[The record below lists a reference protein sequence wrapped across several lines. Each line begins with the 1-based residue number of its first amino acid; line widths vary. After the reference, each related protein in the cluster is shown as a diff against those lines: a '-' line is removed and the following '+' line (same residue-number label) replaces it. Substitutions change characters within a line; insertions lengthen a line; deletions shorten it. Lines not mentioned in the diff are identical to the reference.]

1 MNQELIHIV
10 NQMGREKGIPP
21 ETIIEALES
30 ALLSACRKKYGA
42 APNMNVKIDQKSGHI
57 SLLTV
62 KKVVEEVA
70 NPQEE
75 ISLADAKKV
84 RADAEIDG
92 EVTFEK
98 DFDGIGRIAAQTA
111 KQVIIQRVKEAER
124 DLIMREYKDKL
135 GDLTNGI
142 VMRQEKGNYIID
154 LGKAEGVL
162 PPREQMP
169 RESFSRGDRV
179 RAYIL
184 DIRDSAKG
192 PQVILSRSHPGMV
205 AKLFEMEVPEI
216 YEGIVEIKNA
226 AREAGDR
233 TKILVASKDPDVD
246 PVGACVGIK
255 GSRVQAVVR
264 ELRGEKIDIV
274 PWNDDIRNLIAR
286 ALSPAVIEKVGIN
299 EDERSALV
307 IVPEHQLSLA
317 IGKRGQ
323 NVRLAARLVN
333 WKIDIMSEAE
343 YDKEGSKER
352 ESEIEAALAKELS
365 VEAEKERPLPTLND
379 IPGIGDKIIEH
390 LAEAGLGTVEA
401 IAAASEEDL
410 TGIEGIGSKTARKIL
425 EGARA
430 LAGQK

>member
-10 NQMGREKGIPP
+10 NQMGREKGIPS

-42 APNMNVKIDQKSGHI
+42 APNMSVRIDPKNGHI

-62 KKVVEEVA
+62 KKVVEEVT

-75 ISLADAKKV
+75 VSLADARKV
-84 RADAEIDG
+84 RADSEVDG

-205 AKLFEMEVPEI
+205 IKLFEMEVPEV

-233 TKILVASKDPDVD
+233 TKILVVSKDPEVD

-307 IVPEHQLSLA
+307 IVPDHQLSLA

-365 VEAEKERPLPTLND
+365 VDAEKERPLPTLND
-379 IPGIGDKIIEH
+379 IPGIGSKIIKH
-390 LAEAGLGTVEA
+390 LAEAGLGSVEA

-410 TGIEGIGSKTARKIL
+410 TNIEGVGSKTARKIL

-430 LAGQK
+430 LTGQK

>member
-1 MNQELIHIV
+1 
-10 NQMGREKGIPP
+10 
-21 ETIIEALES
+21 
-30 ALLSACRKKYGA
+30 
-42 APNMNVKIDQKSGHI
+42 IDPKSGHI
-57 SLLTV
+57 SLVTV
-62 KKVVEEVA
+62 KKVVAEVT

-84 RADAEIDG
+84 NPEVEMDG
-92 EVTFEK
+92 EVSFEK
-98 DFDGIGRIAAQTA
+98 EFDGIGRIAAQTA

-124 DLIMREYKDKL
+124 EMIMKEYRDKL

-154 LGKAEGVL
+154 LGKTEGVL

-169 RESFSRGDRV
+169 RESYSRGDRV

-184 DIRDSAKG
+184 DIKDSAKG

-233 TKILVASKDPDVD
+233 TKILVASKAPDVD

-274 PWNDDIRNLIAR
+274 PYNEDVRALIAR

-299 EDERSALV
+299 EEDRSALV
-307 IVPEHQLSLA
+307 IVPDHQLSLA

-323 NVRLAARLVN
+323 NVRLAARLIN

-352 ESEIEAALAKELS
+352 ENEIEAALAKELS
-365 VEAEKERPLPTLND
+365 DQAEKERPLPTLND

-390 LAEAGLGTVEA
+390 LAEAGLDSVEA
-401 IAAASEEDL
+401 IASASEEAL

-430 LAGQK
+430 LTGQK

>member
-1 MNQELIHIV
+1 MNQELIQLID
-10 NQMGREKGIPP
+10 QIGREKGIPR
-21 ETIIEALES
+21 ETIIEGLES
-30 ALLSACRKKYGA
+30 ALLSASRKKYGA
-42 APNMNVKIDQKSGHI
+42 APNMSVRIDPKTGHV

-62 KKVVEEVA
+62 KKVVTEVV

-75 ISLADAKKV
+75 ISLDEALKVKADV
-84 RADAEIDG
+84 DIDG
-92 EVTFEK
+92 EVTFTK

-111 KQVIIQRVKEAER
+111 KQVIIQKVKEAER
-124 DLIMREYKDKL
+124 DMILKEYRAKL

-154 LGKAEGVL
+154 LGKTEGVL
-162 PPREQMP
+162 PPREQAP
-169 RESFSRGDRV
+169 RESYSRGDRV

-184 DIRDSAKG
+184 DVRDTPKG
-192 PQVILSRSHPGMV
+192 PQVILSRSHPGLV
-205 AKLFEMEVPEI
+205 VKLFEMEVPEI

-233 TKILVASKDPDVD
+233 TKILVASKDTDVD

-264 ELRGEKIDIV
+264 ELKGEKIDII
-274 PWNDDIRNLIAR
+274 PWFDDVRSLIAR
-286 ALSPAVIEKVGIN
+286 ALSPAVVEKVGIN
-299 EDERSALV
+299 EEERSALV
-307 IVPEHQLSLA
+307 VVPDHQLSLA

-323 NVRLAARLVN
+323 NVRLAAKLVN
-333 WKIDIMSEAE
+333 WKIDIMSEVE

-352 ESEIEAALAKELS
+352 ESDIEAALAKELS
-365 VEAEKERPLPTLND
+365 VDAEKERPLPTLND

-390 LAEAGLGTVEA
+390 LVEAGLDTVEA
-401 IAAASEEDL
+401 VAAASEEDL

-425 EGARA
+425 EGAKA
-430 LAGQK
+430 LAVSR